1 MFPSLKFI
9 VAHGQM
15 NETELENAMIA
26 FNNGEVD
33 LMICTTIIES
43 GLDIPK
49 VNTIIIEDSHK
60 FGLSQ
65 LYQLRGRVGRS
76 GIQAHAWLFYPNINK
91 INDAAKQ
98 RLKAIKDFSELG
110 SGYQLAMKDMEIR
123 GVGSCLLYTSPSPRD
138 G

>member
-15 NETELENAMIA
+15 NESELENAMIA
-26 FNNGEVD
+26 SNNGEVD
-33 LMICTTIIES
+33 LMLCTTIIES

-65 LYQLRGRVGRS
+65 LYQLRGRVEKRCTGT
-76 GIQAHAWLFYPNINK
+76 
-91 INDAAKQ
+91 
-98 RLKAIKDFSELG
+98 
-110 SGYQLAMKDMEIR
+110 
-123 GVGSCLLYTSPSPRD
+123 CLVILSKYK
-138 G
+138 

>member
-15 NETELENAMIA
+15 NETELENAMIT

-49 VNTIIIEDSHK
+49 VNTIIIVDSHK

-76 GIQAHAWLFYPNINK
+76 GVQAHAWLFYPNLNK
-91 INDAAKQ
+91 IND
-98 RLKAIKDFSELG
+98 S
-110 SGYQLAMKDMEIR
+110 S
-123 GVGSCLLYTSPSPRD
+123 
-138 G
+138 

>member
-43 GLDIPK
+43 G
-49 VNTIIIEDSHK
+49 
-60 FGLSQ
+60 
-65 LYQLRGRVGRS
+65 
-76 GIQAHAWLFYPNINK
+76 
-91 INDAAKQ
+91 
-98 RLKAIKDFSELG
+98 
-110 SGYQLAMKDMEIR
+110 IR
-123 GVGSCLLYTSPSPRD
+123 HP
-138 G
+138 